1 MFARTL
7 RCCGAAGTAVLAAML
22 FGCQAPSGPDPQASV
37 ALPVLQYQVVDLGT
51 LGGTSSSAAD
61 VNGRGQIVGGS
72 STADGLSHAFLWQDG
87 VMTDLGTLGGET
99 SEATETNE
107 SGQVVG
113 RSLDAAGVRQAFLW
127 SDGGMQVLGPA
138 APFSAIRINARGQVA
153 WTSWTTGEPRRAFLW
168 TDGVAQEL
176 GTLGDTGYAEV
187 RGLNDRGQVVGESNG
202 HPFLW
207 ENGVM
212 RELPGL
218 GGGGWASAINNR
230 GQIVGASYQPIPG
243 DPYHQSILN
252 ALLWDGDQTV
262 PLGKLP
268 EDTHSEGAL
277 INQAGMVVA
286 RSYPFSWSYPRD
298 YLWTAGVIT
307 RLTPLNWRYAASEL
321 NEVGVIVGTQDSA
334 FVFRRAVVWE
344 GGERSGLPML
354 GGRLSGATAV
364 NNAGTV
370 VGWATTATNDR
381 HGVLWQKSLVA
392 LQ

>member
-99 SEATETNE
+99 SEATEINE

-187 RGLNDRGQVVGESNG
+187 RGLNDRGQVVGESNRR
-202 HPFLW
+202 PFLW
-207 ENGVM
+207 QDGVM
-212 RELPGL
+212 RELPSL
-218 GGGGWASAINNR
+218 GGLAWAAAVNNR
-230 GQIVGASYQPIPG
+230 GQVVGTSYAPRP
-243 DPYHQSILN
+243 PLTPLPAY
-252 ALLWDGDQTV
+252 ALLWDGDQTIRIG
-262 PLGKLP
+262 PLP
-268 EDTHSEGAL
+268 EDSSSDAGF

-286 RSYPFSWSYPRD
+286 HSYPFSWYPPRSF
-298 YLWTAGVIT
+298 LWTAGTVT
-307 RLTPLNWRYAASEL
+307 RFTTVYNYYKASDL
-321 NEVGVIVGTQDSA
+321 NEAGVVVGEQRGGFGSQ
-334 FVFRRAVVWE
+334 RAVVWE
-344 GGERSGLPML
+344 LGESTQLPL
-354 GGRLSGATAV
+354 LDGRLSGAVAV
-364 NNAGTV
+364 NNTGTV